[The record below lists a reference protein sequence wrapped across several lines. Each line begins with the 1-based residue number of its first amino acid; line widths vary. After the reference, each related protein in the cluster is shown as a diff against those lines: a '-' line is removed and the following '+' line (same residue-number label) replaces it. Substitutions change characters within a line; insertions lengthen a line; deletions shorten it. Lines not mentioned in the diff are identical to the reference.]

1 MRSIYAALHQ
11 ALHPNWMPDPQKWV
25 WHTEEGQA
33 QGFGLAWP
41 DNIGEANLLWL
52 VLGMPSPPDIYDAR
66 QSPMYMGVMTM
77 GTLPAGQHIIE
88 AARLNSLTEFAE
100 FMTKNHPTNPLGQMA
115 GSRLK
120 YAR

>member
-25 WHTEEGQA
+25 WHTEDGQA

-66 QSPMYMGVMTM
+66 QSPMYMAILGLSSTAPGRRTVD
-77 GTLPAGQHIIE
+77 
-88 AARLNSLTEFAE
+88 AARLNSLTEFAAYME
-100 FMTKNHPTNPLGQMA
+100 QTQAGSPLCLMA
-115 GSRLK
+115 ESRLK